1 MSLTRLSCRWPQVS
15 SAGRTPT
22 QRAALATFELR
33 GESTNSQLAATA
45 CPAGARPSPLSFS
58 PAAAHAAVY
67 S

>member
-1 MSLTRLSCRWPQVS
+1 MSLTRLSCRWPHIS
-15 SAGRTPT
+15 SWENPT

-33 GESTNSQLAATA
+33 RRETNSQLAATA